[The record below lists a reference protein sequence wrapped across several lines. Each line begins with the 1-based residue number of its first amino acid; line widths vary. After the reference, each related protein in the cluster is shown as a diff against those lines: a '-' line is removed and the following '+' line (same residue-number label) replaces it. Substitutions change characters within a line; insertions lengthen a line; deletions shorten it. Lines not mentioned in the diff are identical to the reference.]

1 MIKYFKYIKLLAIA
15 IIALSLSSCLK
26 QDDIPNLSKVD
37 PVIEFPLGGPGLKT
51 NVLAAFS
58 TGSIDT
64 AIALNIASPD
74 PLNQDVTIT
83 VTADTSVVA
92 SYNAANGTTFVALP
106 STLFTLENTQIVI
119 KAGYRIGRVKVKIK
133 FDQFDLSKKY
143 MLALAITDAPGL
155 IISGNFGRFL
165 WSFVVKNPFEGNYKS
180 TGQIILYN
188 GPDVTSGIAS
198 TRNFTDRLIGAAT
211 VNANTVETII
221 ADLGNAMNLQI
232 NAGNTV
238 TVSPAS
244 ANSFAVVENNGS
256 CIYNPTTK
264 TFTLHYRYFN
274 GAGNLRE
281 ITQTMVKQ

>member
-1 MIKYFKYIKLLAIA
+1 MINYFKYIKLLAIA

-26 QDDIPNLSKVD
+26 KDDIPNLSKVD
-37 PVIEFPLGGPGLKT
+37 PVIEFPLGGPGLKG
-51 NVLAAFS
+51 NILSAFS
-58 TGSIDT
+58 SGPIDT

-74 PLNQDVTIT
+74 PLNRDVT
-83 VTADTSVVA
+83 VTIAADAAAVA
-92 SYNAANGTTFVALP
+92 AYNTANGTTFEALP
-106 STLFTLENTQIVI
+106 GTLFTLENTQIVI

-155 IISGNFGRFL
+155 IISGNFGKFL
-165 WSFVVKNPFEGNYKS
+165 WSFVVKNPYEGNYKS
-180 TGQIILYN
+180 TGQIVLYN
-188 GPDVTSGIAS
+188 GPDVSSGIAA
-198 TRNFTDRLIGAAT
+198 TRNFTDRLIGATT
-211 VNANTVETII
+211 VNANTAETII
-221 ADLGNAMNLQI
+221 ADLGNVMNLQI

-244 ANSFAVVENNGS
+244 ANSFTVVENNGS
-256 CIYNPTTK
+256 CIYNPATK
-264 TFTLHYRYFN
+264 TFALQYRYFN